1 MPHNVPEEKEWLHL
15 RDAICL
21 GDVDV
26 IVDQL
31 FKEGIPITYVEMERE
46 LISLKTNLG
55 WDACAVVDKETF
67 QESIN
72 ELISESIAIPQPQ
85 DAPEFRTYKDSLADG
100 RWNRIFDDM
109 VARASSR
116 IESGPSHFTAVD
128 HAAHNV
134 SHHPGKPRTKDYHVS
149 LPKTGEW
156 RPSHFT
162 EKTPEGALEAMERR
176 LSSGFSQEMVEALAQ
191 MELRVGELADAVRQM
206 GGSVPAPIVEAV
218 EAVETAVEAVQAEEP
233 REGSKQGII
242 YAYLSS
248 LTPEQFAETGNLQV
262 AAHLTRL
269 NPQVSTFTSG
279 NISDFYYNYAHLD
292 LPRLRGRG
300 PAPMPGVRMPQ
311 RGKALIVANYLVGL
325 GADAQNTDLETFV
338 EGINA
343 GNPGLASP
351 ITIHDYYSTVS
362 NYPNLPRISL
372 LGRGAGGGGSTSI
385 SIEDRIRR
393 GYQRPE
399 RYSYGF

>member
-134 SHHPGKPRTKDYHVS
+134 SHHRGKPRTKDYHVS

-218 EAVETAVEAVQAEEP
+218 EAV
-233 REGSKQGII
+233 
-242 YAYLSS
+242 
-248 LTPEQFAETGNLQV
+248 
-262 AAHLTRL
+262 
-269 NPQVSTFTSG
+269 
-279 NISDFYYNYAHLD
+279 
-292 LPRLRGRG
+292 
-300 PAPMPGVRMPQ
+300 
-311 RGKALIVANYLVGL
+311 
-325 GADAQNTDLETFV
+325 
-338 EGINA
+338 
-343 GNPGLASP
+343 
-351 ITIHDYYSTVS
+351 
-362 NYPNLPRISL
+362 
-372 LGRGAGGGGSTSI
+372 
-385 SIEDRIRR
+385 
-393 GYQRPE
+393 
-399 RYSYGF
+399 